1 MGPVSIPK
9 TIHYC
14 WFGGKPL
21 GAEELR
27 CIESWKKYLPEY
39 EIKRWM
45 SRTLMCAAVIMS
57 RKPIGLKNGPL
68 LAITLVLRFCIVT
81 VGFILIPTLIDTL
94 YRRFNCKGPVY
105 GF

>member
-39 EIKRWM
+39 EIKRWDE
-45 SRTLMCAAVIMS
+45 SNFDVCGCDYVSEAYRA
-57 RKPIGLKNGPL
+57 KNGPL

-81 VGFILIPTLIDTL
+81 VGFILIPTLS
-94 YRRFNCKGPVY
+94 
-105 GF
+105 

>member
-39 EIKRWM
+39 EIKRWDE
-45 SRTLMCAAVIMS
+45 SNFDVCGCDYVSEAYRAKKWAFVS
-57 RKPIGLKNGPL
+57 DY
-68 LAITLVLRFCIVT
+68 ARFE
-81 VGFILIPTLIDTL
+81 ILYEPRPKSWT
-94 YRRFNCKGPVY
+94 P
-105 GF
+105 